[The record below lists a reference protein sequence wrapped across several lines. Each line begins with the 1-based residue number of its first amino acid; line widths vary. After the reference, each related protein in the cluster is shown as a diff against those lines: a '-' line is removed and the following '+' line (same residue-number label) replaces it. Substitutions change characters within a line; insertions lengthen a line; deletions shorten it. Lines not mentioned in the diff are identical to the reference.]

1 MKLVVTIQ
9 IVTRNHNTPAH
20 FGVEELGEAEGD
32 GETEGRAKRAECTHW
47 GKHKSVV

>member
-20 FGVEELGEAEGD
+20 SGVEELGKAEGE
-32 GETEGRAKRAECTHW
+32 ETEGRAKGAERTHW